1 MRDRRSRPRLV
12 RASTAVAALL
22 ALPLLAC
29 GGAPSAP
36 KTDEVFYLHGGG
48 VIDKNKSWEV
58 YFPKLDRNKTT
69 QLPRFVGVG
78 VLDGDVRFSRP
89 IDWSLRDADSTPE
102 RRFIAYQSPRQF
114 TFSILE
120 RVDPEGDP
128 WPEVLRRYEQE
139 TRAEGAKILASR
151 LPTATANGQ
160 GRAYVLRSSVKGKPT
175 NFDAFSTEIL
185 VRSERRILLV
195 QVVHRESIDTIADE
209 VATAVSSLLV
219 Y

>member
-12 RASTAVAALL
+12 RATIAVAALL
-22 ALPLLAC
+22 ALPLVAC

-89 IDWSLRDADSTPE
+89 IDWSLRDADSTRE

-120 RVDPEGDP
+120 RVDPEGDA
-128 WPEVLRRYEQE
+128 WPQVLRRYEQE

-195 QVVHRESIDTIADE
+195 QVIHRESIDTIADE

>member
-120 RVDPEGDP
+120 RVDPEGDA

>member
-1 MRDRRSRPRLV
+1 MRDCRPRPRPV

-22 ALPLLAC
+22 ALPLVAC

-48 VIDKNKSWEV
+48 VIDKNKSWET

-89 IDWSLRDADSTPE
+89 IDWSLRDADYTRE

-120 RVDPEGDP
+120 RVDPEGDA

-175 NFDAFSTEIL
+175 NFDAFATEIL

-195 QVVHRESIDTIADE
+195 QVVHREAIDTIADE